1 MKAVDFIR
9 SRMRL
14 PARHKDTAVDQ
25 DLVLYRQLRQAENK
39 IHAARDLLD
48 SIVELHTKAVDDKD
62 SAQKVQ
68 ELQDKIFFLKKDI
81 GRLETE
87 YQCAQMNVRTYFYLQ
102 PCSDRLPEAE
112 AAAGQ
117 PA

>member
-1 MKAVDFIR
+1 MKAVQYIR
-9 SRMRL
+9 SRIRTL
-14 PARHKDTAVDQ
+14 ARQKDTSAEQ

-39 IHAARDLLD
+39 IYASRDLLD
-48 SIVELHTKAVDDKD
+48 SIVESHRKAVAAKE
-62 SAQKVQ
+62 SAQQVQ
-68 ELQDKIFFLKKDI
+68 ELQNKIHSLEKDI